1 VKKTTE
7 EKELKERGPIIA
19 CIPAYNEE
27 KTIAKIVLKTKKYVD
42 KVIVCDD
49 GSTDMTAEIAEA
61 LGAKVIRHERNKGY
75 GAALASLFMAA
86 REENASAM
94 IILDADLQHNPD
106 DIPKLLSS
114 IIKGEADIVIG
125 SRFLDG
131 KGKLPKYRSLGI
143 IGITKLINRVSYEDI
158 TDAQSGFRAYSKK
171 AIYSI
176 TPSEQGMGASTEIL
190 LKAKNHALRI
200 KEIPIEITYDVEKP
214 STQNPILHGLDVV
227 LSTVKH
233 LSIKRPLVFYGGP
246 GMIALLVALFFWVWT
261 LQIFASTR
269 QVVTNITLI
278 ALGSTLVGLILLTTA
293 VILWI
298 LISVVREMAS
308 QLER

>member
-1 VKKTTE
+1 VVKKMTE
-7 EKELKERGPIIA
+7 ENESKERGPIIA

-27 KTIAKIVLKTKKYVD
+27 KTIAKVVLKTKKYVD

-61 LGAKVIRHERNKGY
+61 IGAKVIRHGRNKGY
-75 GAALASLFMAA
+75 GAALASLFKAA

-125 SRFLDG
+125 SRFLNG
-131 KGKLPKYRSLGI
+131 KGELPKYRSLGI
-143 IGITKLINRVSYEDI
+143 KVITKLTKHVSYKNI
-158 TDAQSGFRAYSKK
+158 TDAQSGFRAYSRK

-190 LKAKNHALRI
+190 LKAMEHGLRV
-200 KEIPIEITYDVEKP
+200 KEIPIEIKYDVEKP
-214 STQNPILHGLDVV
+214 STQSPILHGLDVV
-227 LSTVKH
+227 LSTMKQ
-233 LSIKRPLVFYGGP
+233 LSIKRPLIFYGVP
-246 GMIALLVALFFWVWT
+246 GITALLVALFFWIWT
-261 LQIFASTR
+261 LHIFTLTR
-269 QVVTNITLI
+269 QIITNIVLI
-278 ALGSTLVGLILLTTA
+278 ALGATIVGLILLTTA
-293 VILWI
+293 IILWV
-298 LISVVREMAS
+298 LISVVREMA
-308 QLER
+308 

>member
-7 EKELKERGPIIA
+7 EKELKERSPIIA

-27 KTIAKIVLKTKKYVD
+27 KTIAKVILKTKKYVD

-61 LGAKVIRHERNKGY
+61 IGAKVIKHERNKGY
-75 GAALASLFMAA
+75 GAALASLFKAA

-94 IILDADLQHNPD
+94 ITLDADLQHNPD
-106 DIPKLLSS
+106 DIPKILYS

-143 IGITKLINRVSYEDI
+143 KVITKLTKHVSYKDI
-158 TDAQSGFRAYSKK
+158 TDAQSGFRAYSRE
-171 AIYSI
+171 AIHSI
-176 TPSEQGMGASTEIL
+176 IPSEQGMGASTEIL
-190 LKAKNHALRI
+190 LRAKEHGLRI
-200 KEIPIEITYDVEKP
+200 KEIPIEIKYDVERP

-246 GMIALLVALFFWVWT
+246 GLTALIVALFFWVWT
-261 LQIFASTR
+261 LQIFASSR

-278 ALGSTLVGLILLTTA
+278 ALGATLIGLMLLTTG
-293 VILWI
+293 VILWV
-298 LISVVREMAS
+298 LISVVKDAR
-308 QLER
+308 

>member
-7 EKELKERGPIIA
+7 EKELKERSPIIA

-27 KTIAKIVLKTKKYVD
+27 KTIAKVILKTKKYVD

-61 LGAKVIRHERNKGY
+61 IGAKVIKHERNKGY
-75 GAALASLFMAA
+75 GAALASLFKAA

-94 IILDADLQHNPD
+94 ITLDADLQHNPD
-106 DIPKLLSS
+106 DIPKILSS

-143 IGITKLINRVSYEDI
+143 KVITKLTKHVSYKDI
-158 TDAQSGFRAYSKK
+158 TDAQSGFRAYSRE

-176 TPSEQGMGASTEIL
+176 IPSEQGMGASTEIL
-190 LKAKNHALRI
+190 LRAKEHGLRI
-200 KEIPIEITYDVEKP
+200 KEIPIEIKYDVEKP

-246 GMIALLVALFFWVWT
+246 GLTALIVALFFWVWT
-261 LQIFASTR
+261 LQIFASSR

-278 ALGSTLVGLILLTTA
+278 ALGATLIGLMLLTTGI
-293 VILWI
+293 ILWV
-298 LISVVREMAS
+298 LISVVKDAR
-308 QLER
+308 

>member
-1 VKKTTE
+1 MKKTTE
-7 EKELKERGPIIA
+7 EKELKERSPIIA

-27 KTIAKIVLKTKKYVD
+27 KTIAKVILKTKKYVD

-61 LGAKVIRHERNKGY
+61 IGAKVIKHERNKGY
-75 GAALASLFMAA
+75 GAALASLFKAA

-94 IILDADLQHNPD
+94 ITLDADLQHNPD
-106 DIPKLLSS
+106 DIPKILSS

-143 IGITKLINRVSYEDI
+143 KVITKLTKHVSYKDI
-158 TDAQSGFRAYSKK
+158 TDAQSGFRAYSRE
-171 AIYSI
+171 AIHSI
-176 TPSEQGMGASTEIL
+176 IPSEQGMGASTEIL
-190 LKAKNHALRI
+190 LRAKEHGLRI
-200 KEIPIEITYDVEKP
+200 KEIPIEIKYDVEKP

-246 GMIALLVALFFWVWT
+246 GLTALIVALFFWVWT
-261 LQIFASTR
+261 LQIFASSR

-278 ALGSTLVGLILLTTA
+278 ALGATLIGLMLLTTG
-293 VILWI
+293 VILWV
-298 LISVVREMAS
+298 LISVVRDA
-308 QLER
+308 R